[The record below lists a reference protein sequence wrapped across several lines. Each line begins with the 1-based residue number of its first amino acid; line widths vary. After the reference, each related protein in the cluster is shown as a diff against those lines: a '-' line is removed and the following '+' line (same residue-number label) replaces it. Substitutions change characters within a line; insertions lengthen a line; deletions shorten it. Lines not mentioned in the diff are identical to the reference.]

1 VKKQTIFDNEGN
13 ILYEGNSPT
22 RKIFVRTLLKKGASF
37 ANANLSGYDL
47 SRADLS
53 GIDFTG
59 ANLDFADLRGSN
71 ADKSIFRGASMRGVY
86 ASGITAIQA
95 DFSEAKLAKYEKHG
109 GKRSTFHHATLT
121 YSKWDGANVEYTDFH
136 GSTMSSASF
145 VGATVRRTNFQECVL
160 HNVDWVESSV
170 ISNNLTDADMTP
182 TMSIADK
189 HLPDRTYRATVYGNR
204 YRNTEIGEGNAQ
216 FKYDKIWGKVSKYQI
231 GTGAIII
238 GGVLIDALTSGGA
251 TGLTMAAS
259 AIGIG
264 GESLLS
270 NISGGAFVLGAT
282 MLAKSYIE
290 DFLKDTYSGIQAKF
304 NLQIRKAFDEA
315 LNRGKNLASLVGVL
329 STNETSRL
337 IADYI
342 KNADDTFFSKIS
354 ATVQGELELI
364 ICDRKSLADALSRMS
379 DAMVNRAPPDRKIVI
394 TRIEDHDDNGPKI
407 FVLNTDGTTE
417 AFWSHQDHGEAYVK
431 WDKNG
436 ERISGEGNPRL
447 ACSESERNKAMDF
460 FMRMIILD
468 NNVPEFDFNSNTHAV
483 RVGRDGSLVVT
494 RRSDGRL
501 SNPEGPVILTPNDE
515 AIYPKPKHI
524 DLSKIAE
531 NSYRKDNDDS
541 IEDVNDNDNTPVEE
555 VDEENYQSIMR
566 M

>member
-1 VKKQTIFDNEGN
+1 MKKQTIFDNEGN

-37 ANANLSGYDL
+37 ANANLSGFDL

-59 ANLDFADLRGSN
+59 ANLDFSDLRGSN
-71 ADKSIFRGASMRGVY
+71 ADKSIFRGASLCGVY
-86 ASGITAIQA
+86 ASGLTAVQA
-95 DFSEAKLAKYEKHG
+95 DFSEAKLAKYEKHD
-109 GKRSTFHHATLT
+109 GKHSTFHHATLT
-121 YSKWDGANVEYTDFH
+121 YSKWDGASVEYTDFH
-136 GSTMSSASF
+136 GATMSSASF
-145 VGATVRRTNFQECVL
+145 VGATVRKTNFQECVL

-170 ISNNLTDADMTP
+170 ISNNFLDADMTP
-182 TMSIADK
+182 TMSIADR
-189 HLPDRTYRATVYGNR
+189 HLPDRTFRATVYGNR
-204 YRNTEIGEGNAQ
+204 YRNTNIGEGNAQ

-238 GGVLIDALTSGGA
+238 GGVLMDALTSGGA
-251 TGLTMAAS
+251 SGLSMAAS

-264 GESLLS
+264 GGTVLS

-282 MLAKSYIE
+282 MLAKSKIE

-304 NLQIRKAFDEA
+304 NLQLRKAFDEA

-329 STNETSRL
+329 STKETSRL
-337 IADYI
+337 IASYI
-342 KNADDTFFSKIS
+342 KNADDTFLSKIK
-354 ATVQGELELI
+354 ATAQGELELI
-364 ICDRKSLADALSRMS
+364 ICDRKSLAEALSKMS

-394 TRIEDHDDNGPKI
+394 TRLEDKDDNGPKI

-417 AFWSHQDHGEAYVK
+417 AFWDHQDHGEAYVK

-436 ERISGEGNPRL
+436 GRISGEANPRL
-447 ACSESERNKAMDF
+447 ACSDSERNKAMDF

-515 AIYPKPKHI
+515 AIYPKPRHI
-524 DLSKIAE
+524 DLSKIVE
-531 NSYRKDNDDS
+531 NSYKKDNDES
-541 IEDVNDNDNTPVEE
+541 IEDANDNDNTPAEAI
-555 VDEENYQSIMR
+555 DEETYTNTMR